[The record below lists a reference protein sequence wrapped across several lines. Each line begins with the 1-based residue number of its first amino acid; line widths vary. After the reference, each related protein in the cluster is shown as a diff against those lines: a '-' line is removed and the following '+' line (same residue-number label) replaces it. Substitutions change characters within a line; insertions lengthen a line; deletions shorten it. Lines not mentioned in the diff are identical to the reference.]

1 MPASCIINTMAEK
14 SLTQLD
20 FHFSLVASLLEG
32 HKHPADRRHV
42 APIRVLPMRL
52 SEQAF
57 PEPIRKETPS
67 GGCPQCEV
75 C

>member
-1 MPASCIINTMAEK
+1 MAEK

-20 FHFSLVASLLEG
+20 FHLSLVASLLEG

-42 APIRVLPMRL
+42 APIRVLPTRL
-52 SEQAF
+52 SERAF